1 MVARLERLIFL
12 ALALTISVAVG
23 RAVYAQAGVAL
34 VLETSGRQ
42 GVVDHVPP
50 RKGDVRHSLA
60 DISAAR
66 AAFGY
71 DPRVPLEAGLQEYM
85 HWGKRVLMAAV

>member
-1 MVARLERLIFL
+1 MINCL
-12 ALALTISVAVG
+12 AELMCEASGIRATIQYG
-23 RAVYAQAGVAL
+23 
-34 VLETSGRQ
+34 
-42 GVVDHVPP
+42 PP

-71 DPRVPLEAGLQEYM
+71 EPKAGMEEGLAEYM
-85 HWGKRVLMAAV
+85 AWARMEMRG